1 MTEAGLVGDGET
13 TVQRRRATTVERDRR
28 ATLRVGIAGAGF
40 MGAVHAR
47 CARLAGAQIAA
58 VAASTP
64 ERSATAAAALGAE
77 RAAAG
82 AEELVL
88 ADDIDVVHVCTPN
101 HLHAELAR
109 AALEA
114 GKHVVCEKPLGL
126 DAPEA
131 RGLADL
137 ADGSDRVATV
147 PFVYRFHPMARE
159 ARARIGAGELGA
171 LRVVHGGYLQDW
183 LSEPGDDNWRVDP
196 RLGGASRALADIGSH
211 WFDLVEFLSG
221 DRIAGVCA
229 TTINAIGERSGRAVR
244 TEDGAAVL
252 FRLRDGATG
261 TVLVSQVSPG
271 RKNDLHVE
279 IAGERA
285 SLRFE
290 QERPE
295 TLWLGARDGARELW
309 RDPALLSPDAARLAT
324 VPVGHPQGYNDAFA
338 AFVADTYDAIAGER
352 PEGLPRFSDGARAA
366 DVVDAVL
373 RSAAAGRWEEVPS

>member
-1 MTEAGLVGDGET
+1 
-13 TVQRRRATTVERDRR
+13 
-28 ATLRVGIAGAGF
+28 
-40 MGAVHAR
+40 
-47 CARLAGAQIAA
+47 
-58 VAASTP
+58 
-64 ERSATAAAALGAE
+64 
-77 RAAAG
+77 
-82 AEELVL
+82 
-88 ADDIDVVHVCTPN
+88 
-101 HLHAELAR
+101 
-109 AALEA
+109 
-114 GKHVVCEKPLGL
+114 
-126 DAPEA
+126 
-131 RGLADL
+131 
-137 ADGSDRVATV
+137 
-147 PFVYRFHPMARE
+147 MARE
-159 ARARIGAGELGA
+159 ARARIAAGELGA
-171 LRVVHGGYLQDW
+171 LRVAHGGYLQDW

-221 DRIAGVCA
+221 ERIAAVCT
-229 TTINAIGERSGRAVR
+229 TTINAIGERSGRVVR

-252 FRLRDGATG
+252 FRLSGGATG

-309 RDPALLSPDAARLAT
+309 RDPARLSPDAARLST
-324 VPVGHPQGYNDAFA
+324 VPVGHPQGYTDAFA
-338 AFVADTYDAIAGER
+338 AFVADTYDAIGGER

-373 RSAAAGRWEEVPS
+373 RSAAAGTWEEVPA